1 MLTVKQIYSSR
12 LFGNI
17 WNQFFLYGFSHIVPI
32 VLIPFLINTVG
43 IEKYGLINFA
53 LAFSFYFQLVNEFG
67 FDLSNVRHVV
77 NNRENK
83 RELSRILSS
92 ILTCKLLL
100 VVGTLCVYALVVF
113 SVERFREYTLLYSLA
128 FVRLIGIV
136 IAPFWLFQS
145 MEDIKYVTRVTIPV
159 KILCMVPV
167 FLIVRS
173 EDDFVWVMFCYALE
187 CIVSGVVALLL
198 VLKRYQ
204 LSLLRVSWQDIK
216 FFFKDGWLFFT
227 STALMYFYKNS
238 NTVVLGFC
246 GGDAL
251 VGIYTAA
258 EKLHNAYSSFVAPIL
273 NKVFYPYFT
282 RVKNF
287 MLINKIVLSLVC
299 GNLLLLAVV
308 YFISPWLIE
317 IFIHESSDE
326 IVYYFKMFLILLSVS
341 IPVDMLGF
349 PYLGVKGRVKNV
361 VQSTVW
367 TVVVYIVGIFVL
379 LLWGKVSI
387 AALIFLLIVSN
398 VFCLGYRLYCIHH
411 K

>member
-1 MLTVKQIYSSR
+1 
-12 LFGNI
+12 
-17 WNQFFLYGFSHIVPI
+17 
-32 VLIPFLINTVG
+32 
-43 IEKYGLINFA
+43 
-53 LAFSFYFQLVNEFG
+53 
-67 FDLSNVRHVV
+67 
-77 NNRENK
+77 
-83 RELSRILSS
+83 
-92 ILTCKLLL
+92 
-100 VVGTLCVYALVVF
+100 
-113 SVERFREYTLLYSLA
+113 
-128 FVRLIGIV
+128 
-136 IAPFWLFQS
+136 

-159 KILCMVPV
+159 KILCMAPV

-216 FFFKDGWLFFT
+216 FFFKDSWLFFT

-287 MLINKIVLSLVC
+287 VLINKIVLSLVC

-326 IVYYFKMFLILLSVS
+326 IIYYFRMFLILLSIS

>member
-1 MLTVKQIYSSR
+1 MLTIKQIYSSR

-159 KILCMVPV
+159 KILCMAPV

-216 FFFKDGWLFFT
+216 FFFKDSWLFFT

-287 MLINKIVLSLVC
+287 VLINKIVLSLVC

-326 IVYYFKMFLILLSVS
+326 IIYYFRMFLVLLSIS

>member
-136 IAPFWLFQS
+136 IAP
-145 MEDIKYVTRVTIPV
+145 
-159 KILCMVPV
+159 
-167 FLIVRS
+167 
-173 EDDFVWVMFCYALE
+173 
-187 CIVSGVVALLL
+187 
-198 VLKRYQ
+198 
-204 LSLLRVSWQDIK
+204 
-216 FFFKDGWLFFT
+216 
-227 STALMYFYKNS
+227 
-238 NTVVLGFC
+238 LG
-246 GGDAL
+246 L
-251 VGIYTAA
+251 
-258 EKLHNAYSSFVAPIL
+258 
-273 NKVFYPYFT
+273 
-282 RVKNF
+282 
-287 MLINKIVLSLVC
+287 
-299 GNLLLLAVV
+299 
-308 YFISPWLIE
+308 
-317 IFIHESSDE
+317 
-326 IVYYFKMFLILLSVS
+326 
-341 IPVDMLGF
+341 
-349 PYLGVKGRVKNV
+349 
-361 VQSTVW
+361 
-367 TVVVYIVGIFVL
+367 
-379 LLWGKVSI
+379 
-387 AALIFLLIVSN
+387 
-398 VFCLGYRLYCIHH
+398 
-411 K
+411 